1 MLSLVPG
8 LSFYG
13 LSLATPAGGRER
25 LGSPPSFPLM
35 IANIPPI
42 KPPSSSSLGKT
53 SLPAAP
59 PDAPGSAGAG
69 VKVSMGLQRGEWGQT
84 GGETMPA
91 AP

>member
-35 IANIPPI
+35 IANIPPQA
-42 KPPSSSSLGKT
+42 PFLLLLGKN
-53 SLPAAP
+53 
-59 PDAPGSAGAG
+59 
-69 VKVSMGLQRGEWGQT
+69 VSPCCT
-84 GGETMPA
+84 P
-91 AP
+91 